1 MLFLVY
7 GRIRF
12 SVISLSRS
20 FLLIANNP
28 PVFFS
33 TLYYVYYGLA
43 LALSLLHLNTF
54 IYSFTLRY
62 VVKFTSSVF
71 TSLGGSSDVT
81 KIIVILSI
89 FLYILK

>member
-28 PVFFS
+28 PVFFLHPLRLLRPRPRPLVI
-33 TLYYVYYGLA
+33 TFKHIHLQFYT
-43 LALSLLHLNTF
+43 SLRRKIYIECVHIARRIERRHKDYRYSFDIF
-54 IYSFTLRY
+54 IYT
-62 VVKFTSSVF
+62 
-71 TSLGGSSDVT
+71 
-81 KIIVILSI
+81 
-89 FLYILK
+89 

>member
-33 TLYYVYYGLA
+33 TLYVYYGLA